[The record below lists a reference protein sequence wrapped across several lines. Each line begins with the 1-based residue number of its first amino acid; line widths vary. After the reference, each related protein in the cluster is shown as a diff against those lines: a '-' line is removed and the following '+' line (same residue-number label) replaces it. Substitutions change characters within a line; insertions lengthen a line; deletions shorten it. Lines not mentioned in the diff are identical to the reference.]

1 MEKQKLNVSE
11 SLRYLKAGYQL
22 FILSNGN
29 KESLL
34 YKDETILL
42 FGGHKSIKMNEYDF
56 LSLYEGQFFYEEEE
70 NREDAVDPKKDE
82 EYYSWR
88 Q

>member
-11 SLRYLKAGYQL
+11 ALRYLKAGYQL
-22 FILSNGN
+22 FIFSNN
-29 KESLL
+29 KKELFL
-34 YKDETILL
+34 YKENTVFLL
-42 FGGHKSIKMNEYDF
+42 GENKSIKMNEYDF

-70 NREDAVDPKKDE
+70 SREDAVDPKKDE